1 MQVMSPRLR
10 RAVRAALLLRCPRC
24 GQGRLFRGMFSMPQ
38 RCEVCDLA
46 FEREPGYFVG
56 AIYVNY
62 AATAAL
68 TIGGFLLLDAYTT
81 ISLTLQ
87 LVLWSAVGIA
97 FPLWFFRY
105 SKAIWLAVDFFFS
118 PEDPP
123 LRLIRKRSA

>member
-1 MQVMSPRLR
+1 MH
-10 RAVRAALLLRCPRC
+10 A
-24 GQGRLFRGMFSMPQ
+24 